1 MWILTKLLSSLK
13 NGTAQNNAF
22 PSTKP
27 GFVIF
32 QILTAQTIFYQD
44 HWITR
49 TPYLQLLDLC
59 STLLL
64 RISPSL
70 VLPIPSHT
78 NTLTWTP
85 IRSLRHLSH
94 WLTTLITTSH
104 HSPCLY
110 SLLWTTTRCQVMLYH
125 TTLQQLLHLPHP
137 QPPHHLLMLS
147 CPVGIWTCSLQVSN
161 FCLYFRSFCQ

>member
-1 MWILTKLLSSLK
+1 MWMLTKLLSSLK

-161 FCLYFRSFCQ
+161 FFLYFRSF